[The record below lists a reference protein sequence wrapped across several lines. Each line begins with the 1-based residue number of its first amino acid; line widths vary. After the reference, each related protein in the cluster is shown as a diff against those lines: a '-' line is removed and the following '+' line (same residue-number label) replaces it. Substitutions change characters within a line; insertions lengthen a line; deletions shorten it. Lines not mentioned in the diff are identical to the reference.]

1 VRIWILVGVGGALGS
16 MARYGLTVFVSRYMA
31 PSFPYGTFVVN
42 IVGCLVFGLIVALAG
57 DRVAIGTPGRAFLL
71 IGILG
76 GFTTFSSF
84 TNETF
89 ILLRNGEGLAAS
101 LNIVGQVV
109 IGLAALWAGYLLPNL
124 L

>member
-1 VRIWILVGVGGALGS
+1 MKVWLLVAVGGALGS
-16 MARYGLTVFVSRYMA
+16 VARYGLTAFVSRYLP
-31 PSFPYGTFVVN
+31 PSFPYGTFLVN
-42 IVGCLVFGLIVALAG
+42 IIGCLVFGLVVSLAG
-57 DRVAIGTPGRAFLL
+57 DRVGIGTPGRAFIL

-89 ILLRNGEGLAAS
+89 ILLRNGQGLAAS
-101 LNIVGQVV
+101 LNVVGQVV
-109 IGLAALWAGYLLPNL
+109 IGLIAVWTGYLLPNL

>member
-1 VRIWILVGVGGALGS
+1 VGGALGS
-16 MARYGLTVFVSRYMA
+16 MARYGLTVFVSRYLP
-31 PSFPYGTFVVN
+31 PSFPYGTFIVN
-42 IVGCLVFGLIVALAG
+42 VVGCLVFGLIVSLAG
-57 DRVAIGTPGRAFLL
+57 DRVALGTPGRAFLL

-89 ILLRNGEGLAAS
+89 VLLRNGQGLAAS
-101 LNIVGQVV
+101 VNVVGQVV
-109 IGLAALWAGYLLPNL
+109 IGLAAVWAGYLLPNL

>member
-1 VRIWILVGVGGALGS
+1 
-16 MARYGLTVFVSRYMA
+16 MARYGLAVLVSRYMP

-42 IVGCLVFGLIVALAG
+42 VVGCLVFGLVVGFAG
-57 DRVAIGTPGRAFLL
+57 DRVGIGTPGRAFIL

-89 ILLRNGEGLAAS
+89 TLLRTGQGLSAS
-101 LNIVGQVV
+101 VNVVGQVV
-109 IGLAALWAGYLLPNL
+109 VGLAALWMGYLLPNL